1 MIAKRE
7 EKNLKKKKIS
17 LFSLVMLTLSSLI
30 GSGWLFGSWEAAK
43 VAGPAAIISWVIGA
57 VVIGLI
63 AFNYI
68 ELGTM
73 FPERGG
79 MSHYAQYT
87 HGSLL
92 GFIAAWANWI
102 SLVTIIPIEAV
113 ACVQYMSSWPWS
125 WANWTRSLMKGGQV
139 SNEGLL
145 LVFVFIIVFTLLN
158 YWSVKLLTRFTN
170 FVSFFKIGIPI
181 LTIIMLIISG
191 FHPEN
196 FGHSLHEFMP
206 YGSAAIFSA
215 TTVSGIIFSY
225 DAFQT
230 VINMGSEIHDPK
242 KNIKRGIVLSL
253 FIAFIIY
260 TALQITFIGVVKP
273 GTLAKVGWHGLN
285 FQSPFADLA
294 ILLGMYWLSVL
305 LYVEA
310 FISPFGTGVSFVA
323 SGARTLAAFKENK
336 HFPAA
341 VGNIHP
347 KYGIPRVALVINAFI
362 SIIMVSFF
370 RNWSVLASVIST
382 ATLIAFLTGP
392 VSVVSLRKMAPNFV
406 RPVKLKHLNI
416 LAPVSFVLASLAAYW
431 AMWPTTI
438 EVILIILVGLPI
450 YFLYEKRLRWPE
462 TKKHIKASL
471 WLLLYL
477 VVLAVLSYIGSKPFG
492 GIGLIKYPF
501 DFIVLIIVALI
512 FYRYGIHSY
521 IKTEY
526 FDQAKKS
533 NEQVDLKEFN
543 ED

>member
-1 MIAKRE
+1 ME
-7 EKNLKKKKIS
+7 KKKIS

-43 VAGPAAIISWVIGA
+43 IAGPAAIISWIIGA
-57 VVIGLI
+57 LVIGLI

-113 ACVQYMSSWPWS
+113 ACVQYMSSWPWK
-125 WANWTRSLMKGGQV
+125 WANWTHQLMANGQV
-139 SNEGLL
+139 SNEGLV
-145 LVFVFIIVFTLLN
+145 LVYLFIIIFTLLN
-158 YWSVKLLTRFTN
+158 YWSVNLLTKFTN
-170 FVSFFKIGIPI
+170 FVSFFKLGIPI
-181 LTIIMLIISG
+181 LTIIMLILSG

-196 FGHSLHEFMP
+196 FGHSVHSFMP

-230 VINMGSEIHDPK
+230 VINMGSEIKNPK

-253 FIAFIIY
+253 FISFIIY
-260 TALQITFIGVVKP
+260 VALQITFIGVVKP
-273 GTLAKVGWHGLN
+273 SSIAKLGWHGLN

-294 ILLGMYWLSVL
+294 ILLDMYWLSVL
-305 LYVEA
+305 LYFEA
-310 FISPFGTGVSFVA
+310 FVSPFGTGVSFVA
-323 SGARTLAAFKENK
+323 SCARTLAAFKENK
-336 HFPAA
+336 HFPSA
-341 VGNIHP
+341 VGKIDE
-347 KYGIPRVALVINAFI
+347 KYGIPRFALIFNTLV
-362 SIIMVSFF
+362 SIIMVSMF
-370 RNWSVLASVIST
+370 RNWGILASVIST

-392 VSVVSLRKMAPNFV
+392 VSVVSLRKMAPDFV
-406 RPVKLKHLNI
+406 RPVKLNHINL
-416 LAPVSFVLASLAAYW
+416 LAPISFVLASLAAYW

-450 YFLYEKRLRWPE
+450 YLFYEYKLGWPD
-462 TKKHIKASL
+462 TKKHFKASL
-471 WLLLYL
+471 WLLCYL
-477 VVLAVLSYIGSKPFG
+477 VVLAILSYCGSKNFG

-501 DFIVLIIVALI
+501 DFIILILVSLV
-512 FYRYGIHSY
+512 FYYYGTHSY
-521 IKTEY
+521 IKSEY
-526 FDQAKKS
+526 FEQAVKS
-533 NEQVDLKEFN
+533 NQKVNLKEFD
-543 ED
+543 ER

>member
-1 MIAKRE
+1 M
-7 EKNLKKKKIS
+7 KKKKIS

-43 VAGPAAIISWVIGA
+43 VAGPSAIISWVIGA
-57 VVIGLI
+57 LVIGLI

-113 ACVQYMSSWPWS
+113 ACVQYMSSWPWH
-125 WANWTRSLMKGGQV
+125 WAHWARQLMADSQV
-139 SNEGLL
+139 SNKGLL
-145 LVFVFIIVFTLLN
+145 LVFLFIIIFTLLN

-170 FVSFFKIGIPI
+170 FVSFFKLGVPLI
-181 LTIIMLIISG
+181 TIIMLIASG
-191 FHPEN
+191 FHPGN
-196 FGHSLHEFMP
+196 FGHSVHEFMP

-215 TTVSGIIFSY
+215 TTISGIIFSY

-230 VINMGSEIHDPK
+230 VINMGSEIHNPK

-260 TALQITFIGVVKP
+260 VALQITFIGVINP
-273 GTLAKVGWHGLN
+273 NTLAKVGWHGLN

-294 ILLGMYWLSVL
+294 IILGMYWLSVL
-305 LYVEA
+305 LYMEA

-323 SGARTLAAFKENK
+323 SGARTLAAFKENE
-336 HFPAA
+336 HFPAV
-341 VGNIHP
+341 VGKIHE
-347 KYGIPRVALVINAFI
+347 KYQIPRVALIIDAVI
-362 SIIMVSFF
+362 SIIMVSLF

-392 VSVVSLRKMAPNFV
+392 VSVVSLRKMAPDFV

-416 LAPVSFVLASLAAYW
+416 IAPVSFVLASLAAYW

-450 YFLYEKRLRWPE
+450 YFFYEHKLGWTE
-462 TKKHIKASL
+462 TKKQIKASL
-471 WLLLYL
+471 WLIYYL
-477 VVLAVLSYIGSKPFG
+477 IVLAILSYLGSHQFG
-492 GIGLIKYPF
+492 GIGLIKYPW
-501 DFIVLIIVALI
+501 DFIVLISISLI
-512 FYRYGIHSY
+512 FYRYGIRSHFKS
-521 IKTEY
+521 EY
-526 FDQAKKS
+526 FEQAKLS
-533 NEQVDLKEFN
+533 NSHVDLKNFN

>member
-1 MIAKRE
+1 M
-7 EKNLKKKKIS
+7 KKKIS

-43 VAGPAAIISWVIGA
+43 VAGPAAIFSWIIGA

-68 ELGTM
+68 ELGAM

-113 ACVQYMSSWPWS
+113 ACVQYMSSWPWK
-125 WANWTRSLMKGGQV
+125 WANWTHILMSGDQI
-139 SNEGLL
+139 SNNGL
-145 LVFVFIIVFTLLN
+145 FVVYIFIIIFTLLN

-170 FVSFFKIGIPI
+170 FVSFFKLGIPI
-181 LTIIMLIISG
+181 LTIVMLVISG
-191 FHPEN
+191 FHPQN
-196 FGHSLHEFMP
+196 FGSSIHEFMP
-206 YGSAAIFSA
+206 YGTAAIFSA

-230 VINMGSEIHDPK
+230 VINMGSEIQNPK
-242 KNIKRGIVLSL
+242 KNIKRGVVLSL
-253 FIAFIIY
+253 FIAFVIY
-260 TALQITFIGVVKP
+260 VSLQITFIGVVKP
-273 GTLAKVGWHGLN
+273 STIAQVGWHGLN

-294 ILLGMYWLSVL
+294 IMLGMYWLSVL
-305 LYVEA
+305 LYMEA

-336 HFPAA
+336 HFPES
-341 VGNIHP
+341 VGKIHK
-347 KYGIPRVALVINAFI
+347 KYGTPRVALVIDAFI
-362 SIIMVSFF
+362 SIIMVTLF
-370 RNWSVLASVIST
+370 RNWGILASVIST

-392 VSVVSLRKMAPNFV
+392 VSVVSLREMAPDFI
-406 RPVKLKHLNI
+406 RPVKLNHLNI
-416 LAPVSFVLASLAAYW
+416 LAPISFVLASLAAYW

-438 EVILIILVGLPI
+438 EVILIILIGLPI
-450 YFLYEKRLRWPE
+450 YFYYERRLGWPE
-462 TKKHIKASL
+462 TKKHIKSSL
-471 WLLLYL
+471 WLLLFL
-477 VVLAVLSYIGSKPFG
+477 GVLALLSYFGSTEFG

-501 DFIVLIIVALI
+501 DFIILIIVSLI
-512 FYRYGIHSY
+512 FYYYGIHSY
-521 IKTEY
+521 ITSEY
-526 FDQAKKS
+526 FEQAKKS
-533 NEQVDLKEFN
+533 NQQVNLKDYD